1 MMEYILIPSKS
12 KSETSFFIDLLKKMR
27 KDATTLSAEN
37 MEDIVFITLLKEAEK
52 SPADNMSKV
61 KTHLRKVISK
71 KWR

>member
-1 MMEYILIPSKS
+1 
-12 KSETSFFIDLLKKMR
+12 MR

-71 KWR
+71 K